1 MRTARSLPP
10 IPFRRDWITRAW
22 ARSMPGCAT
31 AVGSA
36 MWSWMTSRPWRP
48 FAVSPWWRASC
59 RRWSPPTPWP
69 RPASWPRP
77 WGSTSTSWSTCR
89 AGGTRTSTPWPPSTA
104 SPWTE
109 ELAVS
114 RIKACLD
121 RLKSQG
127 RSALVPYL
135 VAGDP
140 RPEATVDILH
150 ALVEGGADI
159 LELGVPFS
167 DPMAEGPTI
176 QLGPLVGQ
184 LNGWPLIL
192 ELGVPF
198 SDPMAEGPT
207 IQLAHERALAYR
219 VSLRSVL
226 DMVARFRQRD
236 EDTPIVLMGYA
247 NPVERMGAR
256 IFADAAAA
264 AGVDG
269 LLIVDMPPEEAGEL
283 NAELK
288 RVGMDAIFLLAPT
301 TTAERMGHVARL
313 ASGYLYYVSLR
324 GVTGAAHLDV
334 EEVDRKVAEI
344 KALTD
349 LPVAVGFGIKD
360 GAAAAAIARVAEGVV
375 VGSALVERM
384 ATAGEQGAASAGA
397 ALMTELRQAMDG

>member
-176 QLGPLVGQ
+176 QL
-184 LNGWPLIL
+184 
-192 ELGVPF
+192 
-198 SDPMAEGPT
+198 
-207 IQLAHERALAYR
+207 AHERALAHR

-344 KALTD
+344 TALTD